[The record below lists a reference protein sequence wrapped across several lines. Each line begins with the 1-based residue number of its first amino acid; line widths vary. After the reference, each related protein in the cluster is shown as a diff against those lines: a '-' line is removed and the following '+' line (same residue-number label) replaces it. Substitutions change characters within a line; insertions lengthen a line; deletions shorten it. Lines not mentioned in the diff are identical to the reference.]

1 MDSKGATGVGVYLD
15 FSKIDLSQTVSVIE
29 HDLEVWEEFFL

>member
-1 MDSKGATGVGVYLD
+1 MDSKGATGVGIRLD

-29 HDLEVWEEFFL
+29 RDLEVWEDFFL